1 MLLDAA
7 ENPGKPCLPRFGP
20 GRCGR
25 GPRVGTLI
33 GPIRLGGST
42 IGRMRRILVTGG
54 TGVIGLEVVRLLVDE
69 GITPRVLMRR
79 PSRASLLR
87 ALDIEP
93 VSGDLQNPEAL
104 ARAVR
109 GVDTVIHLGG
119 RATFERYERLAPTLV
134 EGTTLLAQAAAD
146 AGVEHLVFASSALVY
161 ADQRAPIGADTPV
174 DPQVGYGQAKV
185 AAERRLAE
193 VASSSALT
201 VANVRLPHV
210 YGPHSL
216 LFEQIRR
223 PVAVFPGT
231 MTNLYSHL
239 HVLDAARVLIAAA
252 RQRWVGTLPVAD
264 NRNAT
269 FREFFDLIR
278 TYHPE
283 MHLVRVP
290 EWLGLAG
297 TSVLEP
303 VLSGRHQVTMVTTG
317 TVLAFNLNLPI
328 EPGLLWTDL
337 GLEPVYPTID
347 EGIPA
352 TLDGYVQF
360 RWRHPVT
367 DRRRR

>member
-1 MLLDAA
+1 MQ
-7 ENPGKPCLPRFGP
+7 
-20 GRCGR
+20 
-25 GPRVGTLI
+25 RV
-33 GPIRLGGST
+33 
-42 IGRMRRILVTGG
+42 LVTGG
-54 TGVIGLEVVRLLVDE
+54 TGVIGVEVVRLLVDE
-69 GITPRVLMRR
+69 GVTPRVLVRR

-93 VSGDLQNPEAL
+93 VYGDLQSAEAI
-104 ARAVR
+104 ARAVH

-134 EGTTLLAQAAAD
+134 EGTTSLARAAVD

-161 ADQRAPIGADTPV
+161 GDQQTPIGADTPV
-174 DPQVGYGQAKV
+174 DPQLGYGQAKV

-193 VASSSALT
+193 AAQRSGLT
-201 VANVRLPHV
+201 VASVRLPHV

-216 LFEQIRR
+216 LFQQVRQ

-239 HVLDAARVLIAAA
+239 HVLDAARVLVAAA
-252 RQRWVGTLPVAD
+252 RQRWVGVSPVAD
-264 NRNAT
+264 QRNAT
-269 FREFFDLIR
+269 FQEFFDLIR

-283 MHLVRVP
+283 LHLVRVP

-297 TSVLEP
+297 TAVLEP
-303 VLSGRHQVTMVTTG
+303 VLSGRRRVNMFTRG
-317 TVLAFNLNLPI
+317 TVVAFNLNLPI
-328 EPGLLWTDL
+328 EPGPLWDDL
-337 GLEPVYPTID
+337 RLKPVYPTIE

-352 TLDGYVQF
+352 ALDGYVQF
-360 RWRHPVT
+360 RWRHPVM

>member
-1 MLLDAA
+1 MM
-7 ENPGKPCLPRFGP
+7 
-20 GRCGR
+20 
-25 GPRVGTLI
+25 
-33 GPIRLGGST
+33 
-42 IGRMRRILVTGG
+42 GRMQRILVTGG

-69 GITPRVLMRR
+69 GITPRVLVRR
-79 PSRASLLR
+79 PSRSSLLR

-93 VSGDLQNPEAL
+93 VYGDIQTPEAV

-134 EGTTLLAQAAAD
+134 EGTTLLARAAAD
-146 AGVEHLVFASSALVY
+146 EGVGHLVFASSALVY
-161 ADQRAPIGADTPV
+161 GDQRTPIGRDTPV
-174 DPQVGYGQAKV
+174 DPQIGYGRAKV
-185 AAERRLAE
+185 AAEGRLAQ
-193 VASSSALT
+193 VAASSGLT
-201 VANVRLPHV
+201 VASVRLPHV

-216 LFEQIRR
+216 LFQQVRR
-223 PVAVFPGT
+223 PVAVFPGA

-239 HVLDAARVLIAAA
+239 HVLDAARVLVAVA
-252 RQRWVGTLPVAD
+252 RQRWEGTSPVAD
-264 NRNAT
+264 RRNAT

-283 MHLVRVP
+283 MRLVRVP

-297 TSVLEP
+297 TAVLEP
-303 VLSGRHQVTMVTTG
+303 VLSGHQQATLMARG
-317 TVLAFNLNLPI
+317 TVVAFNLNLPM
-328 EPGLLWTDL
+328 EPGLLWDDL

-360 RWRHPVT
+360 RWRHPVM

>member
-1 MLLDAA
+1 MQ
-7 ENPGKPCLPRFGP
+7 
-20 GRCGR
+20 
-25 GPRVGTLI
+25 
-33 GPIRLGGST
+33 
-42 IGRMRRILVTGG
+42 RILVTGG
-54 TGVIGLEVVRLLVDE
+54 TGVIGLEVVRLLGDE
-69 GITPRVLMRR
+69 GLTPRVLVRR
-79 PSRASLLR
+79 PSRAALLR
-87 ALDIEP
+87 AQDVEP
-93 VSGDLQNPEAL
+93 VYGDLQNPEAV

-119 RATFERYERLAPTLV
+119 RATFERYDRLAPTLV
-134 EGTTLLAQAAAD
+134 EGTTTLARAAAD
-146 AGVEHLVFASSALVY
+146 EGVEHLVFASSALVY
-161 ADQRAPIGADTPV
+161 ADQRVPIGRDTPA
-174 DPQVGYGQAKV
+174 DPQIGYGQAKV

-193 VASSSALT
+193 VAASSRLT

-216 LFEQIRR
+216 LFQQVRR

-239 HVLDAARVLIAAA
+239 HVLDAARVLVAAA
-252 RQRWVGTLPVAD
+252 RQGWAGTSPVAD

-269 FREFFDLIR
+269 FREFFEVIE
-278 TYHPE
+278 TYHPQ
-283 MHLVRVP
+283 MRLVRVP

-303 VLSGRHQVTMVTTG
+303 VLSGHRQPTLLATG
-317 TVLAFNLNLPI
+317 TVVAFNLNLPI
-328 EPGLLWTDL
+328 EPGLLWDDL

-360 RWRHPVT
+360 RWRHPVM